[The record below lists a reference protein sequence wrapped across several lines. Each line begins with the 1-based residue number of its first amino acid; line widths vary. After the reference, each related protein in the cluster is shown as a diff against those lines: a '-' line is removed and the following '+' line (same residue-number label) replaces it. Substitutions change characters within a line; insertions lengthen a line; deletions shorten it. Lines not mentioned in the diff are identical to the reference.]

1 MILDGKVALIT
12 GGGRGIGRAIAL
24 AFAREGASV
33 AVSSRTETEL
43 RSTVEELTSLG
54 AKARSF
60 VADVSAPENTL
71 VEEVVAAFGRI
82 DILVNNAAISD
93 SRPLVDTSLEDWDRA
108 MNTNLRSVFLLTKA
122 AIGHMIRQKSGKVIN
137 VASGSGL
144 RGLPNDAAYA
154 ASKAGVIAFTYSVA
168 GEVFDSGV
176 RVNVICPGP
185 VRTQQLAQSGNRDFV
200 LRPGQ
205 TMMEPDDVA
214 GAALYLASALSGDL
228 NGQSIEVRTTNRW

>member
-1 MILDGKVALIT
+1 MSLVAVVVPGTATWKLTVTVAPGARPLLMAQVMVDPLTDGVQVTPAGT
-12 GGGRGIGRAIAL
+12 VPQAAEPDTSVVPVGA
-24 AFAREGASV
+24 ASV
-33 AVSSRTETEL
+33 V
-43 RSTVEELTSLG
+43 V
-54 AKARSF
+54 
-60 VADVSAPENTL
+60 